1 MHYIYVYIVWY
12 VLSYYCVNRHLGYE
26 RLLLHFYFWHLL
38 QNNGGKGSKG
48 AKGARGACYTLE
60 SVNSEHST
68 EMVILSAKYV
78 SGTGERA
85 HFHQF
90 HLHKK
95 NTFKNHSFETIRVC
109 AHVLPY
115 IKIINLKKYHFCQ
128 PYQLLSEPAVK
139 LSSNHRIIH
148 KVLHRDGSGQNLPW
162 LNPSHQAESFK
173 KSLDPNWT

>member
-12 VLSYYCVNRHLGYE
+12 ILSYYCVNRHLGYE
-26 RLLLHFYFWHLL
+26 HLHLHFWFWHLL

-48 AKGARGACYTLE
+48 AMGGNWARGHVTKCKFWTLNWNGDF
-60 SVNSEHST
+60 VFQMCVWHRWKST
-68 EMVILSAKYV
+68 LSSIPFA
-78 SGTGERA
+78 
-85 HFHQF
+85 Q
-90 HLHKK
+90 K
-95 NTFKNHSFETIRVC
+95 NTFKNHSFKTIKVY

>member
-1 MHYIYVYIVWY
+1 MCLAQVKEHTFI
-12 VLSYYCVNRHLGYE
+12 
-26 RLLLHFYFWHLL
+26 
-38 QNNGGKGSKG
+38 
-48 AKGARGACYTLE
+48 
-60 SVNSEHST
+60 NSICT
-68 EMVILSAKYV
+68 
-78 SGTGERA
+78 
-85 HFHQF
+85 
-90 HLHKK
+90 K

-162 LNPSHQAESFK
+162 LNPSHQAEISFK
-173 KSLDPNWT
+173 KLGSKLNLKPINLGGKTRNSTQAKLKNPNLDLRGEKLTWSIPRIASLLITNIPTSIHHSEQYQENYLH

>member
-1 MHYIYVYIVWY
+1 M
-12 VLSYYCVNRHLGYE
+12 
-26 RLLLHFYFWHLL
+26 
-38 QNNGGKGSKG
+38 
-48 AKGARGACYTLE
+48 GARGACYTLE

-68 EMVILSAKYV
+68 
-78 SGTGERA
+78 GEQVKE
-85 HFHQF
+85 HTFINSICT
-90 HLHKK
+90 K
-95 NTFKNHSFETIRVC
+95 NTFKNHSFKTIRVC

-162 LNPSHQAESFK
+162 FYPSHQAEIYMIF
-173 KSLDPNWT
+173 